1 MAISNNTKNK
11 YQQYNNPYVESEA
24 QKQQREI
31 AQQLAYSQPNNA
43 PNNYAQQMQEMYNRV
58 ASKGAFSY
66 DKANDKAYQQY
77 AKMYQQ
83 LGGLSMAATQQAA
96 NELTAGYGSTYSPQ
110 VAMQTDNA
118 YQANVNSALPSYYQ
132 MAQNEYD
139 ALRQKDLTNYEAAI
153 EGYQNAENSNLN
165 RKNAWADIVN
175 SAAGRSNQENAN
187 AVNNYADNKDFWYQ
201 QYWNEQNAMNDQ
213 VEAKNE
219 RYWNNNKLKEEKKE
233 NKRDEYWAMNEV
245 NVSIAADKADS
256 YRDKKDNKGMKAYLQ
271 NQVKKGNITQ
281 YQADGIYKQYKYT
294 APKSSGR
301 SSSGRR
307 SGGSSSYSYTST
319 GSVKDTENSENSNI
333 YNKDGKLKSV
343 DEMKIGKGIIMQ
355 ISSVRGDGTETQ
367 KDKNG
372 NFVTNPGA
380 ETQRSRNQ
388 LINKLLQEKK
398 INNDQAEWLTKYYD
412 L

>member
-153 EGYQNAENSNLN
+153 KGYQNAENSNLN

-175 SAAGRSNQENAN
+175 SAAERSNQENAN
-187 AVNNYADNKDFWYQ
+187 AVNNYADNKSRFST
-201 QYWNEQNAMNDQ
+201 A
-213 VEAKNE
+213 E
-219 RYWNNNKLKEEKKE
+219 RSVSQFLRKSPPGLREKQCRPISSRLRPLAPSASFRWRRM
-233 NKRDEYWAMNEV
+233 KRIPPRSE
-245 NVSIAADKADS
+245 SF
-256 YRDKKDNKGMKAYLQ
+256 LQ
-271 NQVKKGNITQ
+271 NPPHCKMQLNLRV
-281 YQADGIYKQYKYT
+281 
-294 APKSSGR
+294 
-301 SSSGRR
+301 
-307 SGGSSSYSYTST
+307 GSR
-319 GSVKDTENSENSNI
+319 TE
-333 YNKDGKLKSV
+333 
-343 DEMKIGKGIIMQ
+343 
-355 ISSVRGDGTETQ
+355 
-367 KDKNG
+367 
-372 NFVTNPGA
+372 
-380 ETQRSRNQ
+380 
-388 LINKLLQEKK
+388 
-398 INNDQAEWLTKYYD
+398 
-412 L
+412 

>member
-31 AQQLAYSQPNNA
+31 AQQLAYSQPENNV
-43 PNNYAQQMQEMYNRV
+43 NGYAQKMNDMYNKI
-58 ASKGAFSY
+58 ANAKSWEY

-83 LGGLSMAATQQAA
+83 LGGLSMAATSQAA

-118 YQANVNSALPSYYQ
+118 YQANADSVLPSYYQ

-187 AVNNYADNKDFWYQ
+187 AVNNYADNKDFWYK

-213 VEAKNE
+213 AEAKNE

-271 NQVKKGNITQ
+271 SQVKKGNITQ

-307 SGGSSSYSYTST
+307 SGGSSSYSYTPT

-355 ISSVRGDGTETQ
+355 ISSIRGDGTETQ

>member
-1 MAISNNTKNK
+1 MND
-11 YQQYNNPYVESEA
+11 
-24 QKQQREI
+24 
-31 AQQLAYSQPNNA
+31 
-43 PNNYAQQMQEMYNRV
+43 MYNKI
-58 ASKGAFSY
+58 ANAKSWEY

-118 YQANVNSALPSYYQ
+118 YQANADSVLPSYYQ

-187 AVNNYADNKDFWYQ
+187 AVNNYADNKDFWYK

-213 VEAKNE
+213 AEAKNE

-233 NKRDEYWAMNEV
+233 NKRDEYWAMNDV

-271 NQVKKGNITQ
+271 NQVKKAILLST
-281 YQADGIYKQYKYT
+281 KQT
-294 APKSSGR
+294 
-301 SSSGRR
+301 
-307 SGGSSSYSYTST
+307 
-319 GSVKDTENSENSNI
+319 VF
-333 YNKDGKLKSV
+333 
-343 DEMKIGKGIIMQ
+343 
-355 ISSVRGDGTETQ
+355 ISSINILPRRAAVEVQAVGGQVAAVREVPIHILLLLMIPNLMIILPQFQ
-367 KDKNG
+367 KIWMK
-372 NFVTNPGA
+372 
-380 ETQRSRNQ
+380 RRRKSR
-388 LINKLLQEKK
+388 KR
-398 INNDQAEWLTKYYD
+398 
-412 L
+412 

>member
-118 YQANVNSALPSYYQ
+118 YQANADSVLPSYYQ

-165 RKNAWADIVN
+165 RKSAWADIVN

-187 AVNNYADNKDFWYQ
+187 AVNNYADNKDFWYK

-213 VEAKNE
+213 AEAKNE

-256 YRDKKDNKGMKAYLQ
+256 YRDKKDNKGMKAYLK

-333 YNKDGKLKSV
+333 YNK

>member
-83 LGGLSMAATQQAA
+83 LGGLSMAATSQAA

-118 YQANVNSALPSYYQ
+118 YQANADSVLPSYYQ

-165 RKNAWADIVN
+165 RKSAWADIVN

-187 AVNNYADNKDFWYQ
+187 AVNNYADNKDFWYK

-213 VEAKNE
+213 AEAKNE

-256 YRDKKDNKGMKAYLQ
+256 YRDKKDNKGMKAYLK